1 MTGVH
6 DLKGL
11 LEQATSHEPPPGAGP
26 AEVFG
31 RARSMQRRRRVGAGV
46 AGAATLGVL
55 LVVAVAARPGPA
67 AGPDP
72 EGGVAPAAPAPST
85 GAPSP
90 GTPATVLE
98 TLRTLLPPG
107 AKTRDHE
114 SDDGFAGLVI
124 TDPAGRTT
132 VEVNVQPHFTEL
144 GKASAAQLLDRYD
157 CAKRTDPDGTECT
170 ATSTGGVRIVSI
182 DGPAEEPSPAG
193 VVRRQVDV
201 LGPDGLR
208 VVVTAW
214 NAVEVKDGP
223 ATRSAPALTGAEL
236 REIAT
241 SERWSPAPTG
251 QGNPQ
256 GAPK

>member
-1 MTGVH
+1 M
-6 DLKGL
+6 
-11 LEQATSHEPPPGAGP
+11 
-26 AEVFG
+26 FG

-124 TDPAGRTT
+124 TDPAR
-132 VEVNVQPHFTEL
+132 PHHR
-144 GKASAAQLLDRYD
+144 GGQRPAALHRVGQ
-157 CAKRTDPDGTECT
+157 
-170 ATSTGGVRIVSI
+170 
-182 DGPAEEPSPAG
+182 
-193 VVRRQVDV
+193 
-201 LGPDGLR
+201 GLR
-208 VVVTAW
+208 GA
-214 NAVEVKDGP
+214 AARPLRLCEEDG
-223 ATRSAPALTGAEL
+223 S
-236 REIAT
+236 
-241 SERWSPAPTG
+241 
-251 QGNPQ
+251 
-256 GAPK
+256 